1 MMSNRIMKIIIA
13 LLVISFSVQSI
24 TQAADNKTSINEKFG
39 LPIVV
44 YGGSLSEAQKV
55 DVENLLEVTDRNL
68 VEEVTVTGDDLV
80 KYIEG
85 ENRNARMFSSAK
97 ITRQEKDEGLIV
109 KLVTP
114 KNITQVTESMY
125 ANALITAG
133 VEGAIVEVASPI
145 AVSGHS
151 ALTGIYKA
159 YDVSGEA
166 LNKERMEV
174 ANEELNIATEI
185 AENAGIDPEKV
196 SELLT
201 EIKKEISEQN
211 PVSRQEVEKI
221 VEEKLKSLNINL
233 SEQDRQLLIDL
244 FDKIRSLN
252 INFDTVKQQ
261 LNDLQDTIS
270 TKLDEIVG
278 NEGFW
283 QKVKNFFQSIVDFF
297 KGLFN

>member
-1 MMSNRIMKIIIA
+1 MSNRIMKIIIA